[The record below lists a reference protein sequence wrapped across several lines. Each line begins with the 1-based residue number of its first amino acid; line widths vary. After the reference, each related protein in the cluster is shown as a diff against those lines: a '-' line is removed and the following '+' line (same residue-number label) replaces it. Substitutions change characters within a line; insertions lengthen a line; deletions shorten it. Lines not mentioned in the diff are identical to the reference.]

1 MNHSMAD
8 PFFCGRARTAA
19 RAGRNGG
26 GAKDVS
32 MNVTLQVQ
40 LGLLGPPCALNP
52 IWLDVRSVGAAS
64 SWSGSY
70 HVLAMGR
77 HYDDYVITGRIIG
90 FPPIAAIPVA
100 HPYERLTGKIRAA
113 GVTGNI
119 GEAIAALFARRCL
132 GAGIGDV
139 AHVRPRRPFR
149 RRKSPDYLMR
159 LGNLMPGPF
168 ATIVPSAVALTWPT
182 WWPVES
188 KARSTDAG
196 SVAGRKDALK
206 QLVAYWALLASSQPG
221 VVGYGQ
227 IVTFTYQP
235 PREVRV
241 NLILPRNQNKLAL
254 ELQQNGEDIEDS
266 TLRSFLHAC

>member
-1 MNHSMAD
+1 M
-8 PFFCGRARTAA
+8 
-19 RAGRNGG
+19 
-26 GAKDVS
+26 
-32 MNVTLQVQ
+32 
-40 LGLLGPPCALNP
+40 
-52 IWLDVRSVGAAS
+52 WLDVGSVGAVS

-77 HYDDYVITGRIIG
+77 HYDDYVITGQILDL
-90 FPPIAAIPVA
+90 PPIVGIPVA
-100 HPYERLTGKIRAA
+100 HPYERLTGKIRAS

-132 GAGIGDV
+132 GAGIGDI

-159 LGNLMPGPF
+159 LGALMPGLF
-168 ATIVPSAVALTWPT
+168 APVVPSAAATAWPT

-196 SVAGRKDALK
+196 SSVGRKDALK
-206 QLVAYWALLASSQPG
+206 QLVAYWALLLNSQPS

-241 NLILPRNQNKLAL
+241 SLILPSNQSDLAF
-254 ELQQNGEDIEDS
+254 ELRQSGEDIEDS
-266 TLRSFLHAC
+266 TLRRFLHGC

>member
-1 MNHSMAD
+1 
-8 PFFCGRARTAA
+8 
-19 RAGRNGG
+19 
-26 GAKDVS
+26 
-32 MNVTLQVQ
+32 MNVSLRIQ
-40 LGLLGPPCALNP
+40 LGLRGPPRTLSP
-52 IWLDVRSVGAAS
+52 IWLDAGSVGAAS

-77 HYDDYVITGRIIG
+77 HYDDYVITGRILG
-90 FPPIAAIPVA
+90 LPPIAGIPVA

-132 GAGIGDV
+132 GAGIADI

-159 LGNLMPGPF
+159 LGALMPGLF
-168 ATIVPSAVALTWPT
+168 APVVPSGGVTSWPK

-188 KARSTDAG
+188 KARSTGAG
-196 SVAGRKDALK
+196 SVAGRRDALK
-206 QLVAYWALLASSQPG
+206 QLVVYWALLANSQPS

-241 NLILPRNQNKLAL
+241 SLILPRNQSQLVA
-254 ELQQNGEDIEDS
+254 ELQQSGEDVDDS
-266 TLRSFLHAC
+266 TMRRLLHGC

>member
-1 MNHSMAD
+1 
-8 PFFCGRARTAA
+8 
-19 RAGRNGG
+19 
-26 GAKDVS
+26 
-32 MNVTLQVQ
+32 MNVALRIQ
-40 LGLLGPPCALNP
+40 LGLRGTLRNLNP
-52 IWLDVRSVGAAS
+52 MSLDVGSVGAAS

-77 HYDDYVITGRIIG
+77 HYDDYIITGRIIEL
-90 FPPIAAIPVA
+90 PPIEGIPVA

-119 GEAIAALFARRCL
+119 GEAIAALFARRCM
-132 GAGIGDV
+132 GAGINDI

-159 LGNLMPGPF
+159 LGTLMPGPF
-168 ATIVPSAVALTWPT
+168 APVVPSAGAFIWPI
-182 WWPVES
+182 WWPLES

-206 QLVAYWALLASSQPG
+206 QLVAYWTLLATSQPA

-227 IVTFTYQP
+227 IVTLTYQP
-235 PREVRV
+235 PREIRV
-241 NLILPRNQNKLAL
+241 SLILPQDQSRLIS
-254 ELQQNGEDIEDS
+254 ELQQHGEGIEDS
-266 TLRSFLHAC
+266 TLRNCLHGC